1 MDKSELQETF
11 KEFIGSQ
18 EDKLLSK
25 SKDYANEK
33 DLLSNFYKTA
43 VVTNFLPE
51 QIVLNQI
58 GIKIV
63 RLGELIGKGK
73 EPLNESIT
81 DNLIDLSNY
90 SFLLYCLL
98 KEKSERIETFH
109 EPF

>member
-1 MDKSELQETF
+1 MDKVQLQETF

-18 EDKLLSK
+18 EEKLLVK
-25 SKDYANEK
+25 SHDYATEK

-51 QIVLNQI
+51 QVILNQL
-58 GIKIV
+58 GIKII

-90 SFLLYCLL
+90 TFLLYCIL

-109 EPF
+109 ER